1 MIRNLKIHFHI
12 FTKTM
17 RTVIYRV
24 TLNALCSFL
33 VLTAGA
39 QDTYSTTAEKLRKAI
54 DLQFYMPEQGYY
66 RENAEKRPDDR
77 PVSYL
82 WPLCA
87 LIQANREEQALH
99 PTANLVDK
107 TLAVIRKY
115 YDDRPPHSGYAS
127 YPPPLGGGDR
137 FYDDNQWIGIAL
149 MDAWFAEPRPE
160 YLSISRSI
168 YDFMMT
174 ASDTVGGGGL
184 YWEEGKPTKN
194 TCSNGPAIILSLQL
208 YKATGEKKFL
218 DTGISLYNWVNQ
230 HLRDTEGLYWDNI
243 TYPSGKIDRRK
254 FSYNTGTMMQSALY
268 LYDITSDEKY
278 LHHAKQSAAAAREYF
293 LSGPLFQDDLWFN
306 AVLLRAF
313 QHLLRHDSDPS
324 CINAFKACVDNEL
337 KNNQQPGGLFTRKGQ
352 TLNLVNQAGML
363 EILNRL
369 ALIRK

>member
-1 MIRNLKIHFHI
+1 MLVRH
-12 FTKTM
+12 
-17 RTVIYRV
+17 V
-24 TLNALCSFL
+24 TLTFLGSFL
-33 VLTAGA
+33 FLTAGA
-39 QDTYSTTAEKLRKAI
+39 QDTYGTAAKKLRNAI
-54 DLQFYMPEQGYY
+54 NLQFYIPEQGYY
-66 RENAEKRPDDR
+66 RENAEKKPDEK

-87 LIQANREEQALH
+87 LIQADREEEALGNA
-99 PTANLVDK
+99 TGQVDK
-107 TLAVIRKY
+107 TLAVIKKY
-115 YDDRPPHSGYAS
+115 YDDRPPHPGYAS

-149 MDAWFAEPRPE
+149 MDAWFTEPRPE

-168 YDFMMT
+168 YDFMMM

-194 TCSNGPAIILSLQL
+194 TCSNGPGIILSLQL
-208 YKATGEKKFL
+208 YKATGEKSFL

-268 LYDITSDEKY
+268 LYDITSDETY
-278 LHHAKQSAAAAREYF
+278 LHHAKLSAMAARAYF
-293 LSGPLFQDDLWFN
+293 LSGPLFRDDLWFN
-306 AVLLRAF
+306 AVLLRAL
-313 QHLLRHDSDPS
+313 QHLLRYDSNPS
-324 CINAFKACVDNEL
+324 YIDAFKGCVDNEL
-337 KNNQQPGGLFTRKGQ
+337 KNNQRPDGLFVRKGQ
-352 TLNLVNQAGML
+352 AVNLVNQAGML

-369 ALIRK
+369 ALISK